1 MGFDLSRRRAVAA
14 GLSGLT
20 LTILGASMLLAWQR
34 GMLGSIL
41 GAGLCIAWLIGTGCW
56 TAARAGSGGVGGDMT
71 RPAPDGPPLDALFD
85 QIPLPLLRVDAGR
98 AQAINRASRRLF
110 ATDDRVIPTPPAL
123 LDTGQ
128 TQLRHEGK
136 SWRIERV
143 AGTGRALAM
152 LVDIEAERR
161 AAEAHA
167 DNEMIDI
174 LGHELLNG
182 LSPIVSLADSAQ
194 VAAERGDARL
204 PAILATLTRRIEGLE
219 RFTRAYRML
228 ARLPDPVRA
237 MVDMGELVGDL
248 SRLFAERFGDRVT
261 LSVDMPE
268 AATGWCD
275 RDQMT
280 QGLWALLHNAAEA
293 ALAGTVDPAVTLA
306 VAGQADRLVIRV
318 SDSGQG
324 VPAPERARIF
334 RPFHT
339 TKPEGSGIGLTL
351 ARRIAQG
358 HGGELTLLPVAVT
371 TFEWVVPDVSF
382 PRRQAEVPPQSASE
396 GISHY

>member
-1 MGFDLSRRRAVAA
+1 MGFELSRRRALAA
-14 GLSGLT
+14 GLSGLA
-20 LTILGASMLLAWQR
+20 LTILGGLMLLAWQK

-41 GAGLCIAWLIGTGCW
+41 GAGLCTAWLIGAGCW
-56 TAARAGSGGVGGDMT
+56 TAARSGRGERDGEIT

-85 QIPLPLLRVDAGR
+85 QIPLPLLRVDTGR
-98 AQAINRASRRLF
+98 AQAINRASRSLF

-123 LDTGQ
+123 LDVSQ
-128 TQLRHEGK
+128 TRLRHEGK

-143 AGTGRALAM
+143 AGTGRALVM
-152 LVDIEAERR
+152 LIDIEAERR

-204 PAILATLTRRIEGLE
+204 PGILATLTRRIEGLE

-237 MVDMGELVGDL
+237 VVDMGELVGDL
-248 SRLFAERFGDRVT
+248 SRLFAERFGDRVMLAT
-261 LSVDMPE
+261 EVPE
-268 AATGWCD
+268 GATGWCD

-293 ALAGTVDPAVTLA
+293 ALAGTVAPAVTLH
-306 VAGQADRLVIRV
+306 VATEAGRLVVRV

-324 VPAPERARIF
+324 VAAPERARIF

-351 ARRIAQG
+351 ARRIAQA

-371 TFEWVVPDVSF
+371 TFELLLSSPARGGGS
-382 PRRQAEVPPQSASE
+382 AER
-396 GISHY
+396 

>member
-1 MGFDLSRRRAVAA
+1 MGFELSQRRTVAA
-14 GLSGLT
+14 ALSGLA
-20 LTILGASMLLAWQR
+20 LAILGAATLLAWQR

-41 GAGLCIAWLIGTGCW
+41 GAVLCIAWLIGMGCW
-56 TAARAGSGGVGGDMT
+56 VAARAGIGRGEGELT
-71 RPAPDGPPLDALFD
+71 RPAPDEPPIDALFD

-123 LDTGQ
+123 LDAGQ
-128 TQLRHEGK
+128 TQLRHEGR

-143 AGTGRALAM
+143 AGPGRTLAM

-204 PAILATLTRRIEGLE
+204 PGILATLARRIEGLE

-237 MVDMGELVGDL
+237 AVDMNELVGDL
-248 SRLFAERFGDRVT
+248 SRLFAERFDGRVM
-261 LSVDMPE
+261 LSVEVPE
-268 AATGWCD
+268 GATGWCD

-293 ALAGTVDPAVTLA
+293 ALAGTVAPAVTMH
-306 VAGQADRLVIRV
+306 VATEVDRLIACV

-324 VPAPERARIF
+324 VAAPERARIF

-351 ARRIAQG
+351 ARRIAQA
-358 HGGELTLLPVAVT
+358 HGGTLNLLPMAVT
-371 TFEWVVPDVSF
+371 TFEMVVPDTPLSS
-382 PRRQAEVPPQSASE
+382 PARE
-396 GISHY
+396 GGRAKP

>member
-1 MGFDLSRRRAVAA
+1 MGFELSQRRAVAA
-14 GLSGLT
+14 ALSGLA
-20 LTILGASMLLAWQR
+20 LAILGAAILLAWQR

-41 GAGLCIAWLIGTGCW
+41 GAGLCIAWLIGMGCW
-56 TAARAGSGGVGGDMT
+56 VAVRAGIGRGEGELT
-71 RPAPDGPPLDALFD
+71 RPAPDGPPIDALFD

-123 LDTGQ
+123 LDAGQ
-128 TQLRHEGK
+128 TQLRHEGR

-143 AGTGRALAM
+143 AGLGRTLAM

-204 PAILATLTRRIEGLE
+204 PGILATLARRIEGLE

-237 MVDMGELVGDL
+237 AVDMNELVGDL
-248 SRLFAERFGDRVT
+248 SRLFAERFDGRVM
-261 LSVDMPE
+261 LSVEVPE
-268 AATGWCD
+268 GATGWCD

-293 ALAGTVDPAVTLA
+293 ALAGTVAPAVTLY
-306 VAGQADRLVIRV
+306 VAAEVDRLIVRV

-324 VPAPERARIF
+324 VAAPERARIF

-351 ARRIAQG
+351 ARRIAQA
-358 HGGELTLLPVAVT
+358 HGGTLNLLPMAVT
-371 TFEWVVPDVSF
+371 TFEWVVPDT
-382 PRRQAEVPPQSASE
+382 PPSSPARGGGRAQP
-396 GISHY
+396 

>member
-14 GLSGLT
+14 GLSGLA
-20 LTILGASMLLAWQR
+20 LTVLGAAMLLAWQQ

-41 GAGLCIAWLIGTGCW
+41 GAGLCVAWLIGAGCW
-56 TAARAGSGGVGGDMT
+56 TAARTGRGRRDHETT

-110 ATDDRVIPTPPAL
+110 ATDDRVIPTPTAL
-123 LDTGQ
+123 LNTGQ
-128 TQLRHEGK
+128 TQLRHEGR

-143 AGTGRALAM
+143 AGTGRALVM

-204 PAILATLTRRIEGLE
+204 PGILATLTRRIEGLE

-248 SRLFAERFGDRVT
+248 SRLFTERFGDRVT

-275 RDQMT
+275 RDQLT

-293 ALAGTVDPAVTLA
+293 ALAGTVAPAVTLA
-306 VAGQADRLVIRV
+306 VIRQADRLVVRV

-334 RPFHT
+334 RPST
-339 TKPEGSGIGLTL
+339 PPSRR
-351 ARRIAQG
+351 ARA
-358 HGGELTLLPVAVT
+358 
-371 TFEWVVPDVSF
+371 
-382 PRRQAEVPPQSASE
+382 SA
-396 GISHY
+396 

>member
-1 MGFDLSRRRAVAA
+1 MT
-14 GLSGLT
+14 GLALT
-20 LTILGASMLLAWQR
+20 TLGALMLLAWQD

-41 GAGLCIAWLIGTGCW
+41 GAGLCIAWLIAAGCW
-56 TAARAGSGGVGGDMT
+56 TAARTGNGGRDGEVA

-110 ATDDRVIPTPPAL
+110 ATDDRVIPTPTAL

-128 TQLRHEGK
+128 MQLRHEGR

-143 AGTGRALAM
+143 AGTGRALVM

-204 PAILATLTRRIEGLE
+204 PGILATLTRRIEGLE

-237 MVDMGELVGDL
+237 VVNMGELVGDL
-248 SRLFAERFGDRVT
+248 SRLFDERFGDRVM
-261 LSVDMPE
+261 LSIEMPE
-268 AATGWCD
+268 GATGWCD

-280 QGLWALLHNAAEA
+280 QGLWALLQNAAEA
-293 ALAGTVDPAVTLA
+293 ALAGTVAPAVTLA
-306 VAGQADRLVIRV
+306 VAWQTDRLVVRV

-324 VPAPERARIF
+324 VAAPERARIF

-351 ARRIAQG
+351 ARRIAQA
-358 HGGELTLLPVAVT
+358 HGGDLTLLPVAVT
-371 TFEWVVPDVSF
+371 TFEWVMPDVDISS
-382 PRRQAEVPPQSASE
+382 PGRGGGSAER
-396 GISHY
+396 

>member
-1 MGFDLSRRRAVAA
+1 MAFDRATRRVAA
-14 GLSGLT
+14 AAVSGTALT
-20 LTILGASMLLAWQR
+20 GIGALLVLAWQG
-34 GMLGSIL
+34 GMLASI
-41 GAGLCIAWLIGTGCW
+41 AGLVLCAVWLVVAGCW
-56 TAARAGSGGVGGDMT
+56 ATLRALTAGQGREEAARPVE
-71 RPAPDGPPLDALFD
+71 GPPLSALFD
-85 QIPLPLLRVDAGR
+85 QIPLPLLRMDGTAARALNRAGR
-98 AQAINRASRRLF
+98 TLF
-110 ATDDRVIPTPPAL
+110 ATDDRLTPTPPAL
-123 LDTGQ
+123 VDPRETR
-128 TQLRHEGK
+128 LRHEGR

-143 AGTGRALAM
+143 AGGGQALVM
-152 LVDIEAERR
+152 LVDVESERR
-161 AAEAHA
+161 AAEVHA

-204 PAILATLTRRIEGLE
+204 PAILATLARRIEGLE

-228 ARLPDPVRA
+228 ARLPDPVRTV
-237 MVDMGELVGDL
+237 VDMGEMVDDL

-261 LSVDMPE
+261 LSIEMPE
-268 AATGWCD
+268 GTAGWCD

-280 QGLWALLHNAAEA
+280 QALWALLHNAAEA
-293 ALAGTVDPAVTLA
+293 ALVGTVAPAVTLA
-306 VAGQADRLVIRV
+306 VTAEADRLVVRV

-351 ARRIAQG
+351 ARRIAQA

-371 TFEWVVPDVSF
+371 TFELVLS
-382 PRRQAEVPPQSASE
+382 SAIR
-396 GISHY
+396 GGV

>member
-1 MGFDLSRRRAVAA
+1 MGFELSQARSVAA
-14 GLSGLT
+14 GLAGLT
-20 LTILGASMLLAWQR
+20 LTVGGALMVLAWQR
-34 GMLGSIL
+34 GMFASIL
-41 GAGLCIAWLIGTGCW
+41 GLALCIAWLIAAGCW
-56 TAARAGSGGVGGDMT
+56 AAARAASLPRHAEAD
-71 RPAPDGPPLDALFD
+71 RPVPDGPPLDALFD

-98 AQAINRASRRLF
+98 VQAINRASRRLF
-110 ATDDRVIPTPPAL
+110 GTDDRLIPPPPAL
-123 LDTGQ
+123 LDASQ
-128 TQLRHEGK
+128 TRLRHEGK

-143 AGTGRALAM
+143 AGTGRALVL
-152 LVDIEAERR
+152 LVDVEAERR

-204 PAILATLTRRIEGLE
+204 PGILATLTRRIEGLE

-228 ARLPDPVRA
+228 ARLPDPARA
-237 MVDMGELVGDL
+237 MVDMGELTDDL
-248 SRLFAERFGDRVT
+248 SRLFAERFGERVT
-261 LSVDMPE
+261 LSIAVPE
-268 AATGWCD
+268 GATGWCD

-293 ALAGTVDPAVTLA
+293 ALAGPVAPAVGLR
-306 VAGQADRLVIRV
+306 VAAETDRLILRV

-324 VPAPERARIF
+324 VAAPERARIF

-339 TKPEGSGIGLTL
+339 TKSEGSGIGLTL
-351 ARRIAQG
+351 ARRIARA
-358 HGGELTLLPVAVT
+358 HGGDLTLLPVAVT
-371 TFEWVVPDVSF
+371 TFEWVVPDDQPSS
-382 PRRQAEVPPQSASE
+382 PARE
-396 GISHY
+396 GIG